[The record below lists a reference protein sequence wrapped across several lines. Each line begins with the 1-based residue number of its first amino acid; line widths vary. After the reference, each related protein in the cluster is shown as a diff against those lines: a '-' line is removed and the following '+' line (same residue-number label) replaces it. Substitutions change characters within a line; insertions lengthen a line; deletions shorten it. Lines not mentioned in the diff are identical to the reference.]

1 MGILMGAKVTV
12 RLFHELRNQLG
23 QSELELEANTLNDVI
38 ESLIAKQS
46 AVKDLLFDSKG
57 TLRRYTLFY
66 VNNIV
71 LDPPDLARKLNDGD
85 LVLLVPPAAGG

>member
-1 MGILMGAKVTV
+1 MGAKVKV
-12 RLFHELRNQLG
+12 RVFHELRNQLG
-23 QSELELEANTLNDVI
+23 RSELEIEANTLNDVI
-38 ESLIAKQS
+38 GLLIAKQS

-71 LDPPDLARKLNDGD
+71 LNPPNLAQKLNDGD
-85 LVLLVPPAAGG
+85 LVLMVPPAAGG

>member
-1 MGILMGAKVTV
+1 MGSKVKV
-12 RLFHELRNQLG
+12 RVFHELRNQLG
-23 QSELELEANTLNDVI
+23 RSEFEIEANTLNDLI
-38 ESLIAKQS
+38 GSLIAKQS

-71 LDPPDLARKLNDGD
+71 LNRPNLAQKLNDGD
-85 LVLLVPPAAGG
+85 LVLMVPPAAGG

>member
-1 MGILMGAKVTV
+1 MAAKVRV

-38 ESLIAKQS
+38 ESLITKQS

-66 VNNIV
+66 VNNMV
-71 LDPPDLARKLNDGD
+71 LDPPDLAQELNDGD
-85 LVLLVPPAAGG
+85 LVLIVPPATGG